1 MQLAAALAAQRQREA
16 AVLAE
21 SYARRRAAKA
31 EVMQL
36 LAERK
41 KHLAERLKERSAAVR
56 AAAAGAPAVAA
67 AAPGDV
73 PGAAE
78 RREEGE
84 GPKEAAEGTG
94 EAAAGAQGVA
104 RPAVQLNLLV
114 RADVQ
119 VGAGRAGVC
128 VSACCGWSAVWVKLE
143 ARARD
148 RTPCE
153 AVPWGLGCAGMY
165 TRRQNPFGTRASSDY
180 ELN

>member
-56 AAAAGAPAVAA
+56 AAAAGAPAAAVAA
-67 AAPGDV
+67 SPGDV

-84 GPKEAAEGTG
+84 VAKEAAEGTG
-94 EAAAGAQGVA
+94 EAAAAEAQGVA

-119 VGAGRAGVC
+119 VGAGKEGVYVGVLQVGAWLMLGTGVRAAVGKVNGVWAD
-128 VSACCGWSAVWVKLE
+128 VQVLAPWAV
-143 ARARD
+143 
-148 RTPCE
+148 
-153 AVPWGLGCAGMY
+153 
-165 TRRQNPFGTRASSDY
+165 
-180 ELN
+180 